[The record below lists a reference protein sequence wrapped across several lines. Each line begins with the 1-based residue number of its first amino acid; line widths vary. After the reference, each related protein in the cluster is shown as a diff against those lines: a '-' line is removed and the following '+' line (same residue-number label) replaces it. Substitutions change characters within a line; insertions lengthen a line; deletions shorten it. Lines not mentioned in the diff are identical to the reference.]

1 MNFVREEAELEND
14 PIFSPD
20 ALKAESEKTGA
31 QTKWGWKNK
40 SKKKDDSDLSTNS
53 LVKSGTPHPS
63 DLASLTKPFADQT
76 DQACPF
82 AMVSMPLSS
91 AANFSRVQ

>member
-1 MNFVREEAELEND
+1 MSA
-14 PIFSPD
+14 
-20 ALKAESEKTGA
+20 
-31 QTKWGWKNK
+31 
-40 SKKKDDSDLSTNS
+40 NS
-53 LVKSGTPHPS
+53 LVTSGTPHPS

-91 AANFSRVQ
+91 AANFSRVQSMNALNLFAVKLFVSAVSSQVTCLRDVVIDPFAKNVEDVTTPYHMA